1 MISLSTMTLN
11 NLEQDRCNMAKAPF
25 VSLHN
30 HTQIG
35 SPLDGM
41 NDVDQLFDQAAS
53 LDHRAI
59 AITDHGTMTAHYDCY
74 KASLRTGVKF
84 IPGMEAYFAPDFET
98 AACKHLKPIQVCSLL
113 KFESLLKF
121 KACYKLKDY

>member
-1 MISLSTMTLN
+1 
-11 NLEQDRCNMAKAPF
+11 MAKAPF

-41 NDVDQLFDQAAS
+41 NDVDQLFNQAAG
-53 LDHRAI
+53 LDQRAI

-84 IPGMEAYFAPDFET
+84 IPGMEAYFAPDMEH
-98 AACKHLKPIQVCSLL
+98 KKSYHLVLLAQNEVGYKNILRLNYESYKNQVSGYMGE
-113 KFESLLKF
+113 KNPQVGVGPSVSV
-121 KACYKLKDY
+121 